1 MIKLFLIISYIFIG
15 FVVGGFVYNWFE
27 NEDGEDPK
35 GNSMAAFIIG
45 MGWSVILPIFILVN
59 IVVFC
64 GKLCAWMGGFIK
76 GVKRK

>member
-27 NEDGEDPK
+27 DDCEDSEA
-35 GNSMAAFIIG
+35 NSIAAFAIG
-45 MGWSVILPIFILVN
+45 LGWSVILPIFILVN